1 MPHVRFSP
9 FFSLGSSL
17 IFGESFRGRRTIG
30 GPKGHF
36 FPLDSDMKFCLDFNF
51 EASVGSFVSD
61 KMNQLESV
69 GPERVGFLALM
80 FVAVNSVDF
89 RS

>member
-1 MPHVRFSP
+1 
-9 FFSLGSSL
+9 
-17 IFGESFRGRRTIG
+17 
-30 GPKGHF
+30 
-36 FPLDSDMKFCLDFNF
+36 MKFCLDFNF